1 MVAMGTLTSWAQDGA
16 IEPLASPPA
25 LHGAG
30 ADTAAPGAGAVLL
43 TASPTAARPSTLP
56 AAKCSREDGGHP
68 PRAASVL
75 TCASP
80 TCQGQA
86 TSTISAEG

>member
-1 MVAMGTLTSWAQDGA
+1 MVAVGTLTSWAQDGA

-30 ADTAAPGAGAVLL
+30 ANTAAPGAGAVLL

-56 AAKCSREDGGHP
+56 AAKCS
-68 PRAASVL
+68 
-75 TCASP
+75 
-80 TCQGQA
+80 
-86 TSTISAEG
+86 

>member
-1 MVAMGTLTSWAQDGA
+1 MVAVGTLTSWAQDGA

-25 LHGAG
+25 LL
-30 ADTAAPGAGAVLL
+30 GAGAVLL

-68 PRAASVL
+68 PRAAPTL
-75 TCASP
+75 THDSP
-80 TCQGQA
+80 TCRGQA